1 MEPQTRVEL
10 HINAAIMDFGRIALQ
25 THTHTHAVDRAS
37 ELPSGLRFDFF
48 FQLQF
53 LYLIFKLP

>member
-1 MEPQTRVEL
+1 MEPQTRVAL

-25 THTHTHAVDRAS
+25 THAHTHTYAVDRAS

-48 FQLQF
+48 FPVAI
-53 LYLIFKLP
+53 LIFNF